1 MFFLYLDQAHPL
13 KLRIGKNLISIEKA
27 EQLDPQRKT
36 LYRLRLAPSPYEP
49 ELPRNV
55 IVKQRKEGWE
65 NEFDNEEKVYQ
76 QLQDLQGTRIPRFFG
91 RILFR
96 GVPSLVLSQV
106 EGSTLDF
113 IARNRSSNTEAN
125 ALDSRLR
132 KALSDLSEKN
142 ALYWDPKL
150 DNFIVCDDGN
160 IFIIDLEQVTIP
172 NEPKPWEKTVNEGN
186 VRYLMK
192 EFERVRE
199 CHAT

>member
-1 MFFLYLDQAHPL
+1 M
-13 KLRIGKNLISIEKA
+13 K
-27 EQLDPQRKT
+27 
-36 LYRLRLAPSPYEP
+36 LAPSPCEP

-55 IVKQRKEGWE
+55 IIKQRKEEWE
-65 NEFDNEEKVYQ
+65 DEFDNEEKIYQ

-113 IARNRSSNTEAN
+113 IARNGSYIIEA
-125 ALDSRLR
+125 
-132 KALSDLSEKN
+132 KALESQLKEAFSDLSKKN
-142 ALYWDPKL
+142 AVYWDPKL
-150 DNFIVCDDGN
+150 DNFIVRDDGR

-172 NEPKPWEKTVNEGN
+172 NEPKPWEKTANEGN
-186 VRYLMK
+186 VRSLMK
-192 EFERVRE
+192 EFDRVRG

>member
-1 MFFLYLDQAHPL
+1 M
-13 KLRIGKNLISIEKA
+13 RV
-27 EQLDPQRKT
+27 
-36 LYRLRLAPSPYEP
+36 APSPYDP
-49 ELPRNV
+49 ELSRTV
-55 IVKQRKEGWE
+55 IIKQRKEGWE
-65 NEFDNEEKVYQ
+65 NEFENEEKVYQ

-91 RILFR
+91 RVLFR

-113 IARNRSSNTEAN
+113 IARNRSSNIEAN
-125 ALDSRLR
+125 TLDSQLR
-132 KALSDLSEKN
+132 KAFSDLSEKN

-150 DNFIVCDDGN
+150 DNFIVCDDGS

-192 EFERVRE
+192 EFKRIRE